1 MKKYLISILILSSLN
16 CWAGSTY
23 QTYHKDMNSTTTVKD
38 ASNVYVRV
46 CSIPVYSIQMGE
58 TLKVTST
65 INTTNDTGYDIG
77 VTAEVFYCDFD
88 MAVCRRR
95 LYSTDSNQLD
105 GGNVTPAEH
114 HKVYKP
120 YSRMTAGNWIDK
132 TLVSVLIRVYSTS
145 EAVGTKLNVTGC
157 DIDVE
162 RQTN

>member
-46 CSIPVYSIQMGE
+46 CSIPVYFIQMGE

-77 VTAEVFYCDFD
+77 VTVEVFYCELD
-88 MAVCRRR
+88 ATSCRRT
-95 LYSTDSNQLD
+95 LTSYDSNQKD
-105 GGNVTPAEH
+105 GGNITPAEH

-120 YSRMTAGNWIDK
+120 YSRMTAGYFIDN
-132 TLVSVLIRVYSTS
+132 LLAAVLIRVYSTD
-145 EAVGTKLNVTGC
+145 EAIGTKLNVTGC
-157 DIDVE
+157 DIDIE
-162 RQTN
+162 RQL